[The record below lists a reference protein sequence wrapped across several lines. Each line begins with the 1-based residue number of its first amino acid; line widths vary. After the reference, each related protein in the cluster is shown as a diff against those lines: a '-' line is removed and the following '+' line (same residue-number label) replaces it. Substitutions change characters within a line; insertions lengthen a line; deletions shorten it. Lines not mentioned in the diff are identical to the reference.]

1 MAVSAFHVNDEV
13 SAVRA
18 KFDLNPARLAKF
30 DRAVGGNRCRVAFQN
45 GNRRFFESCVS
56 GIKGIIEPYGIG
68 CGINA
73 SAYLVESRP
82 FSVVEDTE
90 DFHGFDIFH
99 RFVNF
104 HVKGKFLAVDIC
116 GKILYSRTPCGKR
129 KAFFLSVRD
138 RERNKSVFYG
148 VKYIIHA
155 VQSGCRKRKI
165 HTVRKRIGR
174 QTYGNNQISVDI
186 NHGRFLAESVIG
198 NGPDRC
204 RTESGGGIENE
215 IARLY
220 IYPVRSGG
228 ILNLGSGVGRSKNG
242 FEFKNIVKGKQ
253 HVACIA
259 VGVGEYYIFGISVH
273 VYADGLSD
281 FSVFSR
287 KSAYGQS
294 GLSSAYNVNFAV
306 GAHFGHAAV

>member
-1 MAVSAFHVNDEV
+1 M
-13 SAVRA
+13 
-18 KFDLNPARLAKF
+18 
-30 DRAVGGNRCRVAFQN
+30 
-45 GNRRFFESCVS
+45 
-56 GIKGIIEPYGIG
+56 
-68 CGINA
+68 
-73 SAYLVESRP
+73 
-82 FSVVEDTE
+82 
-90 DFHGFDIFH
+90 
-99 RFVNF
+99 
-104 HVKGKFLAVDIC
+104 
-116 GKILYSRTPCGKR
+116 CGKR

-138 RERNKSVFYG
+138 RERNKSVFNG
-148 VKYIIHA
+148 IKYVIHA
-155 VQSGCRKRKI
+155 VQSGCRKRQI
-165 HTVRKRIGR
+165 HAVRQYTLIKA
-174 QTYGNNQISVDI
+174 YGYDLVAVYVNDGSLLDKSVL
-186 NHGRFLAESVIG
+186 RLR
-198 NGPDRC
+198 PDRC

-228 ILNLGSGVGRSKNG
+228 ILNLGSDVGRSKNG
-242 FEFKNIVKGKQ
+242 FEFKNTVKGKQ